1 MIEHYI
7 DISYKSVNKVNE
19 ILCGD
24 TVEVVRENEKTI
36 IVLAD
41 GLGSGVKANILSTM
55 TCKIAS
61 TMLKEGESI
70 LETIDTIMNTLPV
83 CKVRNLAY
91 STFAIIEIDSLG
103 YCSVI
108 EYDNPPVFL
117 LRKNNIVPLEKS
129 ILMYEDKKVLSSA
142 FQLELGDQ
150 LVVVSDGVIHAG
162 VGGILNLGW
171 QWEHVA
177 DFLKKESKLY
187 KSAERMS
194 TALLDACNIL
204 YDYKP
209 GDDTTVATIVM
220 RAPETVE
227 LFSGPPENPEN
238 DALFMKEFMK
248 NKHRKVVC
256 GGTASNIVAR
266 ILSTEVETTL
276 DYSDPN
282 IPPVGK
288 IKGIDLVTEGVL
300 TLSRTVEIIKNYRSQ
315 ESTNLN
321 KLDGATQLS
330 KLLIED
336 CTHITFWIG
345 SAINPA
351 HQNPDFPSQF
361 GIKRTVLNDLID
373 QLKQLGKVINIHYI

>member
-1 MIEHYI
+1 MIKHYI
-7 DISYKSVNKVNE
+7 DIAHKSVNKVNE

-24 TVEVVRENEKTI
+24 TVEVVRENDKTI
-36 IVLAD
+36 LVLAD

-55 TCKIAS
+55 TCKIAT

-91 STFAIIEIDSLG
+91 STFAIVEIDAAG
-103 YCSVI
+103 YCSII

-117 LRKNNIVPLEKS
+117 LRKNEIIPLKKD
-129 ILMYEDKKVLSSA
+129 ILTYEDKTVLLSA
-142 FQLELGDQ
+142 FQFELGDQ
-150 LVVVSDGVIHAG
+150 LIVVSDGVIHAG

-187 KSAERMS
+187 KSAERIS

-204 YDYKP
+204 YDHKP
-209 GDDTTVATIVM
+209 GDDTTVASIVM
-220 RAPETVE
+220 RAPEAVD
-227 LFSGPPENPEN
+227 LFSGPPKDPEN
-238 DALFMKEFMK
+238 DANFIKSFMKE
-248 NKHRKVVC
+248 KHRKVVC
-256 GGTASNIVAR
+256 GGTASNIVAHN
-266 ILSTEVETTL
+266 LSTVIETSL

-282 IPPVGK
+282 IPPIGK

-315 ESTNLN
+315 ESTNLT
-321 KLDGATQLS
+321 KTDGATQLA
-330 KLLIED
+330 KLLLED

-345 SAINPA
+345 GAINPA
-351 HQNPDFPSQF
+351 HQNPDFPSEF
-361 GIKRTVLNDLID
+361 GIKRTVLNQLID
-373 QLKQLGKVINIHYI
+373 QLKLLGKIIKIHYI

>member
-276 DYSDPN
+276 DYSDPK

-361 GIKRTVLNDLID
+361 GIKRSVLNDLID

>member
-24 TVEVVRENEKTI
+24 TVEVVRDNEKTI
-36 IVLAD
+36 LVLAD

-91 STFAIIEIDSLG
+91 STFAIIEIDASG

-117 LRKNNIVPLEKS
+117 LRKNVVIPLEKS
-129 ILMYEDKKVLSSA
+129 ILTYEDKKVLSSS

-194 TALLDACNIL
+194 TALLDACNTL

-227 LFSGPPENPEN
+227 LFSGPPEKPED
-238 DALFMKEFMK
+238 DAKFMKQFMQ

-266 ILSTEVETTL
+266 NLSTEVETTL
-276 DYSDPN
+276 DYADPN
-282 IPPVGK
+282 IPPIGK

-300 TLSRTVEIIKNYRSQ
+300 TLTRAVEIIKKYRSQ
-315 ESTNLN
+315 EATNLS
-321 KLDGATQLS
+321 KSDGATQLA

-336 CTHITFWIG
+336 CTHISFWIG

>member
-7 DISYKSVNKVNE
+7 DIAYKSVNKVNE

-24 TVEVVRENEKTI
+24 TVEVVRENDKTI
-36 IVLAD
+36 LVLAD

-91 STFAIIEIDSLG
+91 STFAIIEINDTG
-103 YCSVI
+103 RCTII
-108 EYDNPPVFL
+108 EYDNPPVFF
-117 LRKNNIVPLEKS
+117 LRNHALIDLKKD
-129 ILMYEDKKVLSSA
+129 ILTYEDKKVLLSS

-162 VGGILNLGW
+162 VGGIMNLGW

-177 DFLKKESKLY
+177 EFLKKESKLY

-194 TALLDACNIL
+194 TALLEACNIL
-204 YDYKP
+204 YDNKP
-209 GDDTTVATIVM
+209 GDDTTVATIIL
-220 RAPETVE
+220 RQPESVD
-227 LFSGPPENPEN
+227 LFSGPPENSDD
-238 DALFMKEFMK
+238 DAAFVNRFMTSK
-248 NKHRKVVC
+248 NRKVVC
-256 GGTASNIVAR
+256 GGTASNIIADK
-266 ILSTEVETTL
+266 LNLEVETTL
-276 DYSDPN
+276 DYCDPN
-282 IPPVGK
+282 VPPIGH

-300 TLSRTVEIIKNYRSQ
+300 TISRAVEIIKRYRKQ
-315 ESTNLN
+315 EATNLN
-321 KLDGATQLS
+321 KRDGATLLS

-351 HQNPDFPSQF
+351 HQNPDFPSEL
-361 GIKRTVLNDLID
+361 GIKRSVLNDLMD
-373 QLKQLGKVINIHYI
+373 QLKQLGKVIRIHYI